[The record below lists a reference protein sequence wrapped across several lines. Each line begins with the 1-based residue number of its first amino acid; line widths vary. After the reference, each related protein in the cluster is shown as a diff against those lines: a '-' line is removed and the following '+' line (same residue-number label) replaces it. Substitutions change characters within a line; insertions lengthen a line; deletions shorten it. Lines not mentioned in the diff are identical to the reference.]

1 MKAEEEYYSPTSI
14 DYKLPA
20 EVLRGQ
26 EGLQMELYS
35 YNKCGTCRKAVRFLE
50 DRKVKFELIDI
61 TEITPPKLVLKAA
74 MKAKGMKKL
83 FNTSGGQYRELK
95 LKDKLKT
102 MTESQALDLLASDGM
117 LIKRPIAVDK
127 HKVTVG
133 FDIEEYKKVW

>member
-1 MKAEEEYYSPTSI
+1 MKVREEYHAIPR
-14 DYKLPA
+14 
-20 EVLRGQ
+20 EWV
-26 EGLQMELYS
+26 EGGFQMELYS
-35 YNKCGTCRKAVRFLE
+35 YSKCGTCHKAIRFLE
-50 DRKVKFELIDI
+50 NRKVKFELIDI

-83 FNTSGGQYRELK
+83 FNTSGGQYRKLK